1 MKKKII
7 ILGSTGK
14 LGSKLLSFLN
24 KNKIFV
30 DAITCNT
37 NFKKINFQKYKYKV
51 NNSFILSN
59 YDERNL
65 FIKTLKSKIN
75 LIYFLDFGS
84 SSLTYLDIFLNHNK
98 NSTIA
103 IANKEMI
110 IAGGKLLFDKIKKT
124 NNTFIPLDSEH
135 FSLRNINLQSDN
147 IKKLYITASGGPF
160 FFKKISNFNNIPKK
174 NVLSHPKWKMGLN
187 NLIDSSNFINKI
199 LEIFE
204 LSYIYNIP
212 LSKIDFLVSKE
223 AFIHSLVEFDDGVLT
238 INCFKNDMLLPLIY
252 PLRKFYEF
260 NYFPS
265 SYSEI
270 FKLEKFSIN
279 KNFDKRFVFFKYY
292 KIFKELKHDEQID
305 MLLLNNFAQKLYL
318 SDKIKYI
325 EIIPTVMNNLIKLK
339 RKNNFRSIND
349 ILDYIDVSKSII
361 QNV

>member
-1 MKKKII
+1 M
-7 ILGSTGK
+7 
-14 LGSKLLSFLN
+14 
-24 KNKIFV
+24 
-30 DAITCNT
+30 
-37 NFKKINFQKYKYKV
+37 
-51 NNSFILSN
+51 
-59 YDERNL
+59 
-65 FIKTLKSKIN
+65 
-75 LIYFLDFGS
+75 
-84 SSLTYLDIFLNHNK
+84 
-98 NSTIA
+98 
-103 IANKEMI
+103 
-110 IAGGKLLFDKIKKT
+110 
-124 NNTFIPLDSEH
+124 EH
-135 FSLRNINLQSDN
+135 LC
-147 IKKLYITASGGPF
+147 
-160 FFKKISNFNNIPKK
+160 
-174 NVLSHPKWKMGLN
+174 
-187 NLIDSSNFINKI
+187 INKI

-252 PLRKFYEF
+252 PLRKFYKF

-279 KNFDKRFVFFKYY
+279 KNFDKRFIFFKYY

-325 EIIPTVMNNLIKLK
+325 DIIPTVMNNLIKLK